1 MSKIIKLGL
10 ATILLFTTCTNLSP
24 LFIAQA
30 KESVQLKPQDLI
42 PNPKEVSKYLEQGFT
57 QEEIYR
63 GMLISKF
70 SKKDV
75 SEVLQTYKETKS
87 WRKTAKIYDVD
98 LKVVMK
104 EHFKQNE
111 ELLKTYEDDVLVVL
125 ALVNGVTTEK
135 LTTYLNQGIPL
146 RLLVAFSAINKNA
159 NIPLDDL
166 VKLKQSGASLEKI
179 HEQAKTNHQT
189 IHEDMHYI
197 LEQIRQEI
205 EKNHPDALNSNE

>member
-1 MSKIIKLGL
+1 MSSMLKIAI
-10 ATILLFTTCTNLSP
+10 ATMLLFTTCSNLSP
-24 LFIAQA
+24 IFVA
-30 KESVQLKPQDLI
+30 KANETVKLKPQDFI
-42 PNPKEVSKYLEQGFT
+42 PDPKEVSKYIEQGFT
-57 QEEIYR
+57 QEEVYR

-75 SEVLQTYKETKS
+75 SDVLQTYKETKS

-104 EHFKQNE
+104 EHFKKNE

-125 ALVNGVTTEK
+125 ALINGVTVEQ

-146 RLLVAFSAINKNA
+146 RLLVAFAAITKNT
-159 NIPLDDL
+159 NMPLDEL
-166 VKLKQSGASLEKI
+166 VKLKLSGVSLEKI

-189 IHEDMHYI
+189 IHQDMHYI

-205 EKNHPDALNSNE
+205 EKNHPNELESN